1 MQNVALVYVKG
12 DEESYN
18 RKLQLN
24 AIKESIIPDYDYE
37 IECEEDLKEAFDTAL
52 SRGVD
57 SITTVLPEKLI
68 ESKILSTYK
77 NKFENFEVIKE
88 TFYRLD
94 EAEGFVQSNQ
104 QQPIKQNYKK
114 PAFGQHARNVLIWPV
129 NPPFV
134 SAAAKKNFQTILP
147 YLGKMFTEDHIFVYV
162 PSNGVNGNWCINAP
176 NCCARIE
183 DFKQLSSKL
192 TFSNYKIIT
201 SVRAFVQNIQQNKLG
216 NKEVQ
221 SSENVATNA
230 TVDTTL
236 DSTNIYC
243 QPMYAKHFIAAG
255 FNHVYTSIGNTPLV
269 DDNLSAS
276 QKVYKDWVAFE
287 KKYKLSNTGKKE
299 VKAAKQNA
307 EKGQQAVANA
317 EPQKVKESLLFEN
330 IIREANGQA
339 PQQQDASSGSAWD
352 WEQIK
357 NKKGAVWFL
366 TEILTNISTCAKGL
380 GDAVMD
386 GKQAGNFL
394 KGIRD
399 QYIKELSDM
408 STEAANLTARSLGLG
423 FVADVAAK
431 TAKAYAERDRENEKQ
446 NVGAIGAFIKS
457 KDSET
462 LRSLLEKPEKY
473 IERAGDN

>member
-1 MQNVALVYVKG
+1 MQNVALVYLKG
-12 DEESYN
+12 DDSYN
-18 RKLQLN
+18 RTLQLN
-24 AIKESIIPDYDYE
+24 AIKESIIPDFDYE
-37 IECEEDLKEAFDTAL
+37 IDTEEDLKEAFDTAL
-52 SRGVD
+52 SRDVD
-57 SITTVLPEKLI
+57 TITTVLPEKLI
-68 ESKILSTYK
+68 ESKILSEYR
-77 NKFENFEVIKE
+77 NKFESFDVIKE

-114 PAFGQHARNVLIWPV
+114 PAFGTHARNILIWPV

-134 SAAAKKNFQTILP
+134 DDVAKKNFQTIFP
-147 YLGKMFTEDHIFVYV
+147 YLGKMFTEDHIFVYI
-162 PSNGVNGNWCINAP
+162 PNNGVNGNWCINAP
-176 NCCARIE
+176 NCCARTE
-183 DFKQLSSKL
+183 DFKSLSSKL
-192 TFSNYKIIT
+192 TFSKYKVIT

-221 SSENVATNA
+221 NSENVSTNA

-255 FNHVYTSIGNTPLV
+255 FNHVYTSIGNTPLL
-269 DDNLSAS
+269 DDNLQSSA
-276 QKVYKDWVAFE
+276 KVYKDWVAFE

-317 EPQKVKESLLFEN
+317 EPQKVKESQLFEN
-330 IIREANGQA
+330 ILIEANGQG
-339 PQQQDASSGSAWD
+339 QDIQDTSAGTSWD

-380 GDAVMD
+380 GDSMMD
-386 GKQAGNFL
+386 AKQASNFL
-394 KGIRD
+394 RKVRD
-399 QYIKELSDM
+399 QYIKELADM

-431 TAKAYAERDRENEKQ
+431 TAKAYAERDKSEENK
-446 NVGAIGAFIKS
+446 NISAIGAFIKS

-462 LRSLLEKPEKY
+462 LRSLLEKPERY